1 MPPSTPEKPE
11 PGKADQSEGK
21 KATSAFL
28 KPLLPS
34 QELAAIVGSDPL
46 ATPGGGEQGLGIH

>member
-1 MPPSTPEKPE
+1 MPPSTLEKPK

-28 KPLLPS
+28 KPL
-34 QELAAIVGSDPL
+34 
-46 ATPGGGEQGLGIH
+46 